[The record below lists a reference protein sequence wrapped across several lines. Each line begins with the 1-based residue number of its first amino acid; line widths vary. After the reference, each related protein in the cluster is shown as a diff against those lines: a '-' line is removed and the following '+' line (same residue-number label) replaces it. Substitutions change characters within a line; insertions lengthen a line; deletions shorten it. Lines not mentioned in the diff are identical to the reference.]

1 MGQSIRPRH
10 GASVERLTSMM
21 PFLLTATLFA
31 NARMSRGEG
40 IYQWF
45 KRFFRVAEAPGVR
58 PCKQLIDDTHCVVSL
73 NTLGKRLMIAIQEM
87 LYTIP
92 VSKEIR

>member
-1 MGQSIRPRH
+1 MARS
-10 GASVERLTSMM
+10 AERLTSMM

-40 IYQWF
+40 IYKLVQEV
-45 KRFFRVAEAPGVR
+45 FRVAEAPG
-58 PCKQLIDDTHCVVSL
+58 QALQALILTTLIVVSL
-73 NTLGKRLMIAIQEM
+73 NTLGKRLMIAVQEM

-92 VSKEIR
+92 ASKEIR